1 MKAILSVSTLALFSA
16 FVLSSCKEKE
26 ETKKADPA
34 PVTAPEPTAPPA
46 PAPPPPPPAPVV
58 VYYSVELS
66 DIGSNK
72 IDVIKALRAYKAGM
86 RLRDAKDA
94 VDSVEDG
101 DGVTYVLA
109 EKLVDTEANALKAT
123 FEAAGA
129 TVTLKEL

>member
-1 MKAILSVSTLALFSA
+1 MKTILSVSTLALFSA
-16 FVLSSCKEKE
+16 FMLSSCKEKE

-34 PVTAPEPTAPPA
+34 PATAPAPAPPA

-86 RLRDAKDA
+86 SLRDAKKA

-101 DGVTYVLA
+101 DGVTYVLS

-129 TVTLKEL
+129 TVTLKNL